1 LEQRL
6 AAYYDE
12 AVRCIRC
19 GLCQGVCPVF
29 GVLRTEGAV
38 ARGKVQLAKGL
49 AEGTLAP
56 SATMRERLFRC
67 LDCNA
72 CVQSCPSGVK
82 VTDLLA
88 AAKGELARANLL
100 PDGLAQLE
108 ATIARTHNILGEANE
123 GRLMWSEGLP
133 EPLALAGSLS
143 PAGQSATGDQPFAP
157 QPPAEVALFVGC
169 LASFYPLAYGIP
181 QAFWQLLQVASVPTT
196 VLGGDEALSRLT
208 SRNGGRDSASEEW
221 CCGFPLLGA
230 GLVDRAQELA
240 AHNIAQVR
248 ALGVRALVAT
258 CPSCYHT
265 WRDVYPDLA
274 GAPLGFE
281 VLHSTQLL
289 EQLLAAGRLRPR
301 GLGPLVVTYHDP
313 CDLGRKSGVYDAP
326 RRLLASIPGVTLVEM
341 ARSRENAMC
350 CGGGGNLETVD
361 ADLSITIARQ
371 RLAQAD
377 EALSR
382 LTSRNGGRDSA
393 SEEVGAQVLAS
404 ACQQCK
410 RTLFGAAKRARSRI
424 KVLDVTELLWQAMEG

>member
-6 AAYYDE
+6 AAYYNE

-19 GLCQGVCPVF
+19 GLCQGVCPTF

-38 ARGKVQLAKGL
+38 ARGKVQLAKAL

-88 AAKGELARANLL
+88 TAKGELARARLL

-108 ATIARTHNILGEANE
+108 ATIARTRNILGEANAE
-123 GRLMWSEGLP
+123 RLMWSEGLP
-133 EPLALAGSLS
+133 EPLSLAGRPS
-143 PAGQSATGDQPFAP
+143 PAGQSLTGEQPAA
-157 QPPAEVALFVGC
+157 QPAPAEVAFFVGC
-169 LASFYPLAYGIP
+169 SASFYPLAYGIP
-181 QAFWQLLQVASVPTT
+181 QAFWQLLQVAGVQTT
-196 VLGGDEALSRLT
+196 VLGG
-208 SRNGGRDSASEEW
+208 EEW

-230 GLVDRAQELA
+230 GLVAQAQELA
-240 AHNIAQVR
+240 THNIAQVR
-248 ALGVRALVAT
+248 ALGVPALVTT

-265 WRDVYPDLA
+265 WRDVYPELA
-274 GAPLGFE
+274 GEPLGLA

-301 GLGPLVVTYHDP
+301 GLEPLLVTYHDP
-313 CDLGRKSGVYDAP
+313 CDLGRKSAVYDAP

-361 ADLSITIARQ
+361 AGLSTTIARQ
-371 RLAQAD
+371 RLAQAED
-377 EALSR
+377 
-382 LTSRNGGRDSA
+382 
-393 SEEVGAQVLAS
+393 VGAQVLVS

-410 RTLFGAAKRARSRI
+410 RTLFGAAKRARSRL

>member
-72 CVQSCPSGVK
+72 CVQSCPSGVQ

-100 PDGLAQLE
+100 PEGLAQLE

-133 EPLALAGSLS
+133 EPLATAGSPS
-143 PAGQSATGDQPFAP
+143 PAGQSATGDQPSAP
-157 QPPAEVALFVGC
+157 QTPAEVALFVGC

-181 QAFWQLLQVASVPTT
+181 QAFWQLLQVAGVRVS
-196 VLGGDEALSRLT
+196 VLGG
-208 SRNGGRDSASEEW
+208 EEW

-274 GAPLGFE
+274 GEPLGFE

-301 GLGPLVVTYHDP
+301 GLGQMVVTYHDP

-371 RLAQAD
+371 RLAQA
-377 EALSR
+377 
-382 LTSRNGGRDSA
+382 
-393 SEEVGAQVLAS
+393 EEVGAQVLAS

-424 KVLDVTELLWQAMEG
+424 KVLDVTELLWQAVEG

>member
-6 AAYYDE
+6 AAYYNE

-38 ARGKVQLAKGL
+38 ARGKVQIAKGL

-56 SATMRERLFRC
+56 SPTMRERLFRC

-88 AAKGELARANLL
+88 AAKGELARAHLL
-100 PDGLAQLE
+100 PEGLAQLE
-108 ATIARTHNILGEANE
+108 ATIARTRNILGEANE
-123 GRLMWSEGLP
+123 ERLMWSEGLP
-133 EPLALAGSLS
+133 EPLAAGSLS
-143 PAGQSATGDQPFAP
+143 LAGQSALLAGDKPSAQQA
-157 QPPAEVALFVGC
+157 PAEVALFVGC

-181 QAFWQLLQVASVPTT
+181 QAFWQLLQVAGVQTT
-196 VLGGDEALSRLT
+196 VLGG
-208 SRNGGRDSASEEW
+208 EEW

-265 WRDVYPDLA
+265 WRYVYPDLA
-274 GAPLGFE
+274 GEPLGFE

-289 EQLLAAGRLRPR
+289 EQLLVAGRLRSR

-313 CDLGRKSGVYDAP
+313 CDLGRKSAVYDAP

-371 RLAQAD
+371 RLAQA
-377 EALSR
+377 
-382 LTSRNGGRDSA
+382 
-393 SEEVGAQVLAS
+393 EEVGAQVLAS

>member
-1 LEQRL
+1 MEQRL
-6 AAYYDE
+6 AAYYNE

-38 ARGKVQLAKGL
+38 ARGKVQLAKAL

-56 SATMRERLFRC
+56 SPTMRERLFRC

-72 CVQSCPSGVK
+72 CVQSCHSGVK

-88 AAKGELARANLL
+88 AAKGELARAHLL
-100 PDGLAQLE
+100 PEGLAQLE

-123 GRLMWSEGLP
+123 GRLMWSDGLP
-133 EPLALAGSLS
+133 EPLALAGSPS
-143 PAGQSATGDQPFAP
+143 PVGQSATGNQPSA
-157 QPPAEVALFVGC
+157 QQAPAEVALFVGC

-181 QAFWQLLQVASVPTT
+181 QAFWQLLQLAGVRVS
-196 VLGGDEALSRLT
+196 VLGG
-208 SRNGGRDSASEEW
+208 EEW

-230 GLVDRAQELA
+230 GLVDQAQELA
-240 AHNIAQVR
+240 AHNIAQAR
-248 ALGVRALVAT
+248 ALGVPALVAT

-265 WRDVYPDLA
+265 WRDVYPELA
-274 GAPLGFE
+274 GEPLGFS

-289 EQLLAAGRLRPR
+289 EQLLAAGRLQPR
-301 GLGPLVVTYHDP
+301 GLDSLVVTYHDP
-313 CDLGRKSGVYDAP
+313 CDLGRKSAVYDAP

-341 ARSRENAMC
+341 ARHRENAMC

-361 ADLSITIARQ
+361 AGLSTTIARQ
-371 RLAQAD
+371 RLAQAED
-377 EALSR
+377 
-382 LTSRNGGRDSA
+382 
-393 SEEVGAQVLAS
+393 VGAQVLVS

-410 RTLFGAAKRARSRI
+410 RTLFGAAKRARSRL

>member
-1 LEQRL
+1 MEQRL
-6 AAYYDE
+6 AAYYNE

-29 GVLRTEGAV
+29 AVLRTEGAV

-56 SATMRERLFRC
+56 SPTMRERLFRC
-67 LDCNA
+67 LDCDA
-72 CVQSCPSGVK
+72 CVQSCPSGVQ

-88 AAKGELARANLL
+88 AAKGELARAHLL
-100 PDGLAQLE
+100 PEGLAQLA

-123 GRLMWSEGLP
+123 GRLMWSEDLP
-133 EPLALAGSLS
+133 EPLALAGRPS
-143 PAGQSATGDQPFAP
+143 PAGQSLTGEQPSAP
-157 QPPAEVALFVGC
+157 QTPAEVAFFVGC

-181 QAFWQLLQVASVPTT
+181 QAFWQLLQVAGMQTT
-196 VLGGDEALSRLT
+196 MLGG
-208 SRNGGRDSASEEW
+208 EEW

-230 GLVDRAQELA
+230 GLVERAQELA

-248 ALGVRALVAT
+248 ALGVPALVTT

-265 WRDVYPDLA
+265 WRDVYPELA
-274 GAPLGFE
+274 GEPLGFAL
-281 VLHSTQLL
+281 LHSTQLL
-289 EQLLAAGRLRPR
+289 EQLLATGRLRPR
-301 GLGPLVVTYHDP
+301 GLEPLVVTYHDP
-313 CDLGRKSGVYDAP
+313 CDLGRKSAVYDAP

-341 ARSRENAMC
+341 ARNRENAMC

-361 ADLSITIARQ
+361 ADLSTTIARQ
-371 RLAQAD
+371 RLAQA
-377 EALSR
+377 
-382 LTSRNGGRDSA
+382 
-393 SEEVGAQVLAS
+393 EEVGAQVLVS

-424 KVLDVTELLWQAMEG
+424 KVLDVTELLWQAIGG

>member
-6 AAYYDE
+6 SAYYNE

-56 SATMRERLFRC
+56 SPTMRERLFCC

-100 PDGLAQLE
+100 PEGLAQLE
-108 ATIARTHNILGEANE
+108 ATIARTRNILGEANE

-133 EPLALAGSLS
+133 EPLAPAGSPS
-143 PAGQSATGDQPFAP
+143 PAGQSATGDKLSAP
-157 QPPAEVALFVGC
+157 QTPAEVALFVGC

-181 QAFWQLLQVASVPTT
+181 QAFWQLLQVAGVQTT
-196 VLGGDEALSRLT
+196 MLGG
-208 SRNGGRDSASEEW
+208 EEW

-230 GLVDRAQELA
+230 GLVAQAQELA

-258 CPSCYHT
+258 SPSCYHT

-274 GAPLGFE
+274 GEPLGFE

-289 EQLLAAGRLRPR
+289 EQLLVAGRLRPR

-313 CDLGRKSGVYDAP
+313 CDLGRKSAVYDAP

-377 EALSR
+377 E
-382 LTSRNGGRDSA
+382 
-393 SEEVGAQVLAS
+393 VGAQVLAS

>member
-6 AAYYDE
+6 AAYYNE

-38 ARGKVQLAKGL
+38 ARGKVQLAKAL

-56 SATMRERLFRC
+56 SPTMRERLFRC

-88 AAKGELARANLL
+88 AAKGELARAHLL
-100 PDGLAQLE
+100 PEGLAQLE

-123 GRLMWSEGLP
+123 GRLMWSDGLP
-133 EPLALAGSLS
+133 EPLALAGSPS
-143 PAGQSATGDQPFAP
+143 PVGQSATGNQPSA
-157 QPPAEVALFVGC
+157 QQAPAEVALFVGC

-181 QAFWQLLQVASVPTT
+181 QAFWQLLQLAGVRVS
-196 VLGGDEALSRLT
+196 VLGG
-208 SRNGGRDSASEEW
+208 EEW

-230 GLVDRAQELA
+230 GLVDQAQELA
-240 AHNIAQVR
+240 AHNIAQAR
-248 ALGVRALVAT
+248 ALGVPALVAT

-265 WRDVYPDLA
+265 WRDVYPELA
-274 GAPLGFE
+274 GEPLGFAL
-281 VLHSTQLL
+281 LHSTQLL
-289 EQLLAAGRLRPR
+289 EQLLAAGRLQPR
-301 GLGPLVVTYHDP
+301 GLEPLVVTYHDP
-313 CDLGRKSGVYDAP
+313 CDLGRKSAVYDAP

-341 ARSRENAMC
+341 ARHRENAMC

-361 ADLSITIARQ
+361 AGLSATIARQ
-371 RLAQAD
+371 RLAQAED
-377 EALSR
+377 
-382 LTSRNGGRDSA
+382 
-393 SEEVGAQVLAS
+393 VGAQVLVS

-410 RTLFGAAKRARSRI
+410 RTLFGAAKRARSRL

>member
-6 AAYYDE
+6 AAYYNE

-38 ARGKVQLAKGL
+38 ARGKVQLAKAL

-56 SATMRERLFRC
+56 SPTMRERLFRC

-88 AAKGELARANLL
+88 AAKGELARAHLL
-100 PDGLAQLE
+100 PEGLAQLE

-123 GRLMWSEGLP
+123 GRLMWSDGLP
-133 EPLALAGSLS
+133 EPLALAGSPS
-143 PAGQSATGDQPFAP
+143 PVGQSATGNQPSA
-157 QPPAEVALFVGC
+157 QQAPAEVALFVGC

-181 QAFWQLLQVASVPTT
+181 QAFWQLLQLAGVRVS
-196 VLGGDEALSRLT
+196 VLGG
-208 SRNGGRDSASEEW
+208 EEW

-230 GLVDRAQELA
+230 GLVDQAQELA
-240 AHNIAQVR
+240 AHNIAQAR
-248 ALGVRALVAT
+248 ALGVPALVAT

-265 WRDVYPDLA
+265 WRDVYPELA
-274 GAPLGFE
+274 GEPLGFA

-289 EQLLAAGRLRPR
+289 EQLLAAGRLQPR
-301 GLGPLVVTYHDP
+301 GLDSLVVTYHDP
-313 CDLGRKSGVYDAP
+313 CDLGRKSAVYDAP

-341 ARSRENAMC
+341 ARHRENAMC

-361 ADLSITIARQ
+361 AGLSTTIARQ
-371 RLAQAD
+371 RLAQAED
-377 EALSR
+377 
-382 LTSRNGGRDSA
+382 
-393 SEEVGAQVLAS
+393 VGAQVLVS

-410 RTLFGAAKRARSRI
+410 RTLFGAAKRARSRL